1 MISLWLFKMVKHRFV
16 SSSTIYIMKLKTIL
30 ISLFVLILIG
40 LIGYRI
46 TSNKAEA
53 GKNNNKADK
62 KPPTMVDAIVLSV
75 KDFANVI
82 SLSGSIEAN
91 ENVEIRSEVSGI
103 VEQIYFT
110 EGTNV
115 NKGQVLLKV
124 NDIELRAQLSQ
135 ATTKQNLAS
144 ENERRAKLLLQK
156 EAISQEEYDIA
167 SAEFRSLK
175 AQSQLIQAQIAKTS
189 IRAPFSGRIGLRNI
203 SPGTY
208 VTPSTLI
215 TKLVSSNQV
224 KISFSIPEKYATGVE
239 NNTIVKITMPNSSES
254 FSAKIYAI
262 DPEIEI
268 ATRTLKVRA
277 IADNPSNKL
286 IAGTFATVELPLKN
300 IKDAILVPTEAV
312 IPIQNGKVVYIA
324 SNGKAKEVKIETLT
338 RTDKDVVVTS
348 GIKAGDTLVVSGVM
362 AIKNDA
368 EIKVKIKESK

>member
-1 MISLWLFKMVKHRFV
+1 
-16 SSSTIYIMKLKTIL
+16 MKLKTIL
-30 ISLFVLILIG
+30 ITLFVLIIIG

-46 TSNKAEA
+46 TTNAATS
-53 GKNNNKADK
+53 GKNTNKADK
-62 KPPTMVDAIVLSV
+62 KPPTMVDAIVLSE

-277 IADNPSNKL
+277 IADNPANKL

-300 IKDAILVPTEAV
+300 IKNAILVPTEAV

-324 SNGKAKEVKIETLT
+324 TNGKAKEVKIETLT

-368 EIKVKIKESK
+368 DIKVKIKESK

>member
-1 MISLWLFKMVKHRFV
+1 
-16 SSSTIYIMKLKTIL
+16 MKLKTIL
-30 ISLFVLILIG
+30 ITLFVLILIG

-46 TSNKAEA
+46 TTNTAASGN
-53 GKNNNKADK
+53 NNNKADK
-62 KPPTMVDAIVLSV
+62 KPPTMVDAIVLSE
-75 KDFANVI
+75 KDFSNVI

-189 IRAPFSGRIGLRNI
+189 ISAPFSGRIGLRNI

-277 IADNPSNKL
+277 IADNPANKL

-300 IKDAILVPTEAV
+300 IKNAILVPTEAV

-324 SNGKAKEVKIETLT
+324 TNGKAKEMKIETLT
-338 RTDKDVVVTS
+338 RTAKDVVVTS

-362 AIKNDA
+362 AIKNDSD
-368 EIKVKIKESK
+368 IQIKIKESK

>member
-1 MISLWLFKMVKHRFV
+1 
-16 SSSTIYIMKLKTIL
+16 MKLKTIL
-30 ISLFVLILIG
+30 ITLFVLILIG

-46 TSNKAEA
+46 TTNTAASGN
-53 GKNNNKADK
+53 NNNKADK
-62 KPPTMVDAIVLSV
+62 KPPTMVDAIVLSE
-75 KDFANVI
+75 KDFSNVI

-277 IADNPSNKL
+277 IADNPANKL

-300 IKDAILVPTEAV
+300 IKNAILVPTEAV

-338 RTDKDVVVTS
+338 RTAKDVVVTS

-362 AIKNDA
+362 AIKNDSN
-368 EIKVKIKESK
+368 IQIKIKESK

>member
-1 MISLWLFKMVKHRFV
+1 
-16 SSSTIYIMKLKTIL
+16 MKLKTIF
-30 ISLFVLILIG
+30 ITLFVLILIG

-46 TSNKAEA
+46 TSNTKAS
-53 GKNNNKADK
+53 GKSNAKGNK
-62 KPPTMVDAIVLSV
+62 KPPTMVDGIVLSE

-82 SLSGSIEAN
+82 SLSGSIDAN

-103 VEQIYFT
+103 VEQINFT

-115 NKGQVLLKV
+115 VKGQVLLKV

-189 IRAPFSGRIGLRNI
+189 IRAPFSGKIGLRNI

-239 NNTIVKITMPNSSES
+239 NNTIVKITMPNSSET

-286 IAGTFATVELPLKN
+286 IAGNFATVELPLKN
-300 IKDAILVPTEAV
+300 IKNAILVPTEAV

-338 RTDKDVVVTS
+338 RTDKEVVVTS